1 MTTLKLYHDP
11 SNRWE
16 IGIDE
21 VGRGP
26 LCGRLYVAGVI
37 LHAGT
42 TISPTFH
49 YEWIKDSKKFTKSK
63 AKAEANA
70 KANAKTKAKKITVE
84 STEENVEEVN
94 IEETKKTTQS
104 KRRPGADIEEVAAH
118 IREQA
123 CAFTV
128 AHAEASLIDQ
138 INIRQAVLR
147 LMRQCAQTLIQRI
160 VEMDPT
166 CNVSKDIFLLIDGDD
181 FPLMTLFDEKTEEMV
196 GIRHETVEKGD
207 NTYASIA
214 AASIL
219 AKASRDQYVEALCL
233 KNEDLD
239 RKYGLRQNK
248 GYGTK
253 RHIDG
258 IKEHGIVE
266 GLHRE
271 SYGIC
276 KVARLNQLLVDGT
289 FSP

>member
-11 SNRWE
+11 INRWE

-26 LCGRLYVAGVI
+26 LFGRLYVAGVI
-37 LHAGT
+37 LHAGAS
-42 TISPTFH
+42 ISPTFH
-49 YEWIKDSKKFTKSK
+49 YEWIKDSKKFTKPKPNTK
-63 AKAEANA
+63 AIIDDGANISAIVEEANA
-70 KANAKTKAKKITVE
+70 KP
-84 STEENVEEVN
+84 
-94 IEETKKTTQS
+94 KTTMTKS
-104 KRRPGADIEEVAAH
+104 KKRRPGADIEEVASH

-123 CAFTV
+123 FAFTV
-128 AHAEASLIDQ
+128 AHAEAKLIDQ

-166 CNVSKDIFLLIDGDD
+166 CNVSNDVFLLIDGDD
-181 FPLMTLFDEKTEEMV
+181 FPLMTFFDEKTEEMI

-219 AKASRDQYVEALCL
+219 AKASRDQYVEALCAE
-233 KNEDLD
+233 NEDLD

-276 KVARLNQLLVDGT
+276 KVVRA
-289 FSP
+289 

>member
-1 MTTLKLYHDP
+1 MTTLKLFHDP
-11 SNRWE
+11 ANRWE

-42 TISPTFH
+42 TISSSFH
-49 YEWIKDSKKFTKSK
+49 YEWIKDSKKFTKPKPK
-63 AKAEANA
+63 ANAQTIVDDGANNAQPIIVDEENA
-70 KANAKTKAKKITVE
+70 KA
-84 STEENVEEVN
+84 
-94 IEETKKTTQS
+94 KTTMPKS
-104 KRRPGADIEEVAAH
+104 KKRRPGADIEEVASH

-123 CAFTV
+123 YAFTV
-128 AHAEASLIDQ
+128 AHAEATLIDQ

-166 CNVSKDIFLLIDGDD
+166 CNVARDVFLLIDGDD
-181 FPLMTLFDEKTEEMV
+181 FPLMTFFDDKTEEMV

-219 AKASRDQYVEALCL
+219 AKVSRDQYVEELCL

-276 KVARLNQLLVDGT
+276 KVARR
-289 FSP
+289 FPM